1 MATFTVRLT
10 PTPVTQVSEG
20 NLDTTVVGGY
30 SAQRTAED
38 LFVVNGS
45 DMKIVGILADGST
58 YDNTT
63 FVSVSS
69 DISIGN
75 PYFNAGTPVVEGD
88 NATTGHPTARSDSGS
103 TF

>member
-45 DMKIVGILADGST
+45 DMKIVGKLADGST

-63 FVSVSS
+63 FVSSYGKDEQKDKLFS
-69 DISIGN
+69 RAN
-75 PYFNAGTPVVEGD
+75 
-88 NATTGHPTARSDSGS
+88 TGQRL
-103 TF
+103 